1 MKRDDRSIA
10 KTVEKAVQIIET
22 FRDAPRDL
30 GITELARLVRINSST
45 VQRIVNTL
53 AEHGYL
59 QQNPAD
65 SAYRLGMRFLEISH
79 VVLQRIDLRA
89 LARPVLEAL
98 RDQTGESVHMMVL
111 NGDMGVYVLAV
122 ESRQSARVVSPVGSR
137 DDLHSSAVGK
147 ALLAY
152 LPEPQVDAVI
162 ARQGLRRKTSRTIT
176 GPTEFKRHLAGIRAA
191 GYTIDDEEGEEG
203 TRCVGAPIFDHA
215 GRVVASISVAGP
227 VQRMSRR
234 RIRQLAPLVTGAARS
249 LSERLG
255 GRGEPPDV
263 KVGSQPASSRHLL
276 RPPGPMPLAG
286 SRARTQGGH
295 SQLPSRH

>member
-10 KTVEKAVQIIET
+10 KTVEKSLQIIEI
-22 FRDAPRDL
+22 FRDASRDL

-65 SAYRLGMRFLEISH
+65 SAYRLGMKFLEISH

-98 RDQTGESVHMMVL
+98 RDTTGETVHMMVL

-122 ESRQSARVVSPVGSR
+122 ESRQSSRVVSPVGSR

-147 ALLAY
+147 ALLAF
-152 LPEPQVDAVI
+152 LAEPQVDAVI
-162 ARQGLRRKTSRTIT
+162 ARHGLRRKTRRTIT
-176 GPTEFKRHLAGIRAA
+176 EPGEFKRQLAVIRAV
-191 GYTIDDEEGEEG
+191 GYAVDDEEGEEG
-203 TRCVGAPIFDHA
+203 TRCVGAPIFDHT
-215 GRVVASISVAGP
+215 GRAVASISVAGP
-227 VQRMSRR
+227 AQRMGRR
-234 RIRQLAPLVTGAARS
+234 RIRQLGPLVIRAARGI
-249 LSERLG
+249 SERLG
-255 GRGEPPDV
+255 SRGEPV
-263 KVGSQPASSRHLL
+263 RAAVSSRPASARQEA
-276 RPPGPMPLAG
+276 RPPGPLPLAG
-286 SRARTQGGH
+286 ARAPAGSPRLRSH
-295 SQLPSRH
+295 S

>member
-10 KTVEKAVQIIET
+10 KTVEKALRIIEI
-22 FRDAPRDL
+22 FRNASRDL

-45 VQRIVNTL
+45 VQRLVNTL

-65 SAYRLGMRFLEISH
+65 SAYRLGTKFLEISH

-89 LARPVLEAL
+89 IARPVLEAL
-98 RDQTGESVHMMVL
+98 RDQTGETVHMMVL

-122 ESRQSARVVSPVGSR
+122 ESRQSSRVVSPVGSR

-147 ALLAY
+147 ALLAF

-162 ARQGLRRKTSRTIT
+162 AQHGLRRKTQRTIT
-176 GPTEFKRHLAGIRAA
+176 EPGEFKRHLGAIRAL

-203 TRCVGAPIFDHA
+203 TRCVGAPIFDHT

-227 VQRMSRR
+227 AQRMGRR
-234 RIRQLAPLVTGAARS
+234 RIRQLGPLVIRAARS
-249 LSERLG
+249 ISEQIG
-255 GRGEPPDV
+255 SRGEPLAAESS
-263 KVGSQPASSRHLL
+263 SQPASAWPLAQ
-276 RPPGPMPLAG
+276 PPGPLPSAG
-286 SRARTQGGH
+286 RSTRAQASISR
-295 SQLPSRH
+295 LPSRR

>member
-1 MKRDDRSIA
+1 MKRDDGSIA

-22 FRDAPRDL
+22 FRDTPRDL
-30 GITELARLVRINSST
+30 GITELARRVRINSST

-53 AEHGYL
+53 AAHGYL

-65 SAYRLGMRFLEISH
+65 STYRLGLRFLEISH

-98 RDQTGESVHMMVL
+98 RDQTGETVHMMVL

-122 ESRQSARVVSPVGSR
+122 ESRQSTRVVSPVGSR

-162 ARQGLRRKTSRTIT
+162 ARQGLRRKTRRTII
-176 GPTEFKRHLAGIRAA
+176 GSAEFKRHLAGIRAA

-227 VQRMSRR
+227 AQRMSRR

-249 LSERLG
+249 ISERLG
-255 GRGEPPDV
+255 GRGEAAGLEATSRPL
-263 KVGSQPASSRHLL
+263 PAPSLP
-276 RPPGPMPLAG
+276 RPLSPLSPAG
-286 SRARTQGGH
+286 RRARVQGGIPR
-295 SQLPSRH
+295 LPSRH